1 MFNDLKPASI
11 SVNIYGSCIYSQKR
25 YNTTVCYNVWYV
37 LRIMYV
43 TYSMLCSMLY
53 YAQKHWYS
61 QTDDGKTCVNHFS
74 IDSVWNWIFC
84 HSISFSLYLNLSIPQ
99 SEASAHSYKLA
110 KDIGRR
116 LMFQRLWVWIPALY
130 TGWTFLLVWKDKKL
144 TKKRPWMAYFYK
156 LAKYINTSL
165 SIQI

>member
-1 MFNDLKPASI
+1 MFNYLKPASI

-84 HSISFSLYLNLSIPQ
+84 HSISFSLYLNLSIPH

-110 KDIGRR
+110 KDIGRS
-116 LMFQRLWVWIPALY
+116 P
-130 TGWTFLLVWKDKKL
+130 GLVVMGGDSCSKGCGFESQHCIQDELFCLFEK
-144 TKKRPWMAYFYK
+144 TK
-156 LAKYINTSL
+156 N
-165 SIQI
+165 